1 MKAPFIIK
9 MKKTK
14 EQILRDCTNE
24 HDRKL
29 MIKEFDRSEK
39 IYNKSILLMGIS
51 LFFTTIGIG
60 GIFLISDYFILSF
73 IPVFPLMFWAQLNL
87 LKGSGLI

>member
-1 MKAPFIIK
+1 MNKLQEEIIGN
-9 MKKTK
+9 
-14 EQILRDCTNE
+14 CTNE

-29 MIKEFDRSEK
+29 MIKELDRWEK
-39 IYNKSILLMGIS
+39 IHSKSTLLTQIA
-51 LFFTTIGIG
+51 FFFITVGAG

-73 IPVFPLMFWAQLNL
+73 IPVFPLMFWAQINL